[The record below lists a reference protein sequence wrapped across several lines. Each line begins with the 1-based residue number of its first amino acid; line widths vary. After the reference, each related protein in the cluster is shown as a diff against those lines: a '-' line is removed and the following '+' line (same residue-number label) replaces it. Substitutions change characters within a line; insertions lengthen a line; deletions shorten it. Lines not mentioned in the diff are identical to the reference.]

1 MKFLEILIGTRQP
14 SSRDQAKERLK
25 LVLVNDRTD
34 LSPAM
39 MEKLRDELIAV
50 VSKHL
55 DIDPE
60 RVHISIGEGA
70 RRDRLVAE
78 IPMLPA
84 GRSRRSQSS

>member
-1 MKFLEILIGTRQP
+1 MKFLEILIGTRHP

-34 LSPAM
+34 MTPAM
-39 MEKLRDELIAV
+39 LQTLKDELIAV

-60 RVHISIGEGA
+60 RVHISIGEGNQ
-70 RRDRLVAE
+70 RDRLVAE

-84 GRSRRSQSS
+84 GRTRRTQTP

>member
-34 LSPAM
+34 MSPAM
-39 MEKLRDELIAV
+39 METLRDELIAV

-60 RVHISIGEGA
+60 RVHISIGEGNQ
-70 RRDRLVAE
+70 RDRLVAE
-78 IPMLPA
+78 IPVLPA
-84 GRSRRSQSS
+84 GRSRRPKTP

>member
-34 LSPAM
+34 MSPAM
-39 MEKLRDELIAV
+39 LETLRDELIAV

-60 RVHISIGEGA
+60 RVHISIGEGNQ
-70 RRDRLVAE
+70 RDRLVAE
-78 IPMLPA
+78 IPVLPA
-84 GRSRRSQSS
+84 GRTRRPRTP

>member
-34 LSPAM
+34 MSPAM
-39 MEKLRDELIAV
+39 METLRDELIAV

-60 RVHISIGEGA
+60 RVHISIGEGNH
-70 RRDRLVAE
+70 RDRLVAE

-84 GRSRRSQSS
+84 GRTRRPKTP

>member
-39 MEKLRDELIAV
+39 IEKLKDELIAV

-55 DIDPE
+55 DIDPD

-70 RRDRLVAE
+70 QRDRLVAE
-78 IPMLPA
+78 IPVLPP
-84 GRSRRSQSS
+84 GRSRRSRTP